1 MKEEKM
7 DDTIFAA
14 MRDQLALMKSAL
26 HELEVMELALEI
38 LTSFYAE
45 SECPVTIMKEK
56 EESI

>member
-38 LTSFYAE
+38 LTSFNE
-45 SECPVTIMKEK
+45 GSECPVIVMKEK